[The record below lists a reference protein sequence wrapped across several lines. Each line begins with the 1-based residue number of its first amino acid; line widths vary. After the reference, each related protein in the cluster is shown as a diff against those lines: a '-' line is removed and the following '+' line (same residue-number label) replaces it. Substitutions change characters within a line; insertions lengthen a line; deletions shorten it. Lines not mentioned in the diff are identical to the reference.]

1 MVLPSQGGHHH
12 ALYLEVIGIH
22 MQLLGVQ
29 HTQLGVGLLDVVHV
43 IHGPL
48 QTAQHHLSVI
58 CHHRV
63 GDDGCGV
70 VEVSKSTEIPL
81 SPGVDHQTPG
91 RSRHGQ
97 KFRRVTGSLCRTKFI
112 SFIGQQKRELVSWIA
127 ALGPNDCPLLDSSV
141 DSVMALKS

>member
-12 ALYLEVIGIH
+12 GQELLEIIGIH

-29 HTQLGVGLLDVVHV
+29 HTQLSVGLLDVVHV
-43 IHGPL
+43 LHGPL

-58 CHHRV
+58 CHHWV

-70 VEVSKSTEIPL
+70 VEVSKSAEIPL

-97 KFRRVTGSLCRTKFI
+97 KEQQDPQHHSRSWRRCPGWWRAQSLSIQPFCRF
-112 SFIGQQKRELVSWIA
+112 
-127 ALGPNDCPLLDSSV
+127 
-141 DSVMALKS
+141 

>member
-1 MVLPSQGGHHH
+1 STCQAGDEHFHHFS

-29 HTQLGVGLLDVVHV
+29 HTQLGVGLLDAVHV

-70 VEVSKSTEIPL
+70 VEVSKSAEIPL

-91 RSRHGQ
+91 RSRHDQ
-97 KFRRVTGSLCRTKFI
+97 VKKTESYSQVIYF
-112 SFIGQQKRELVSWIA
+112 
-127 ALGPNDCPLLDSSV
+127 
-141 DSVMALKS
+141 